1 MIDRELDTVL
11 DGWLAEGPTVA
22 PDRVIGAAL
31 AEVPLTRQARRLPA
45 PLEDILMR
53 MQPFAPIAAA
63 AAVGAIALLLLYTAL
78 GSPSDVG
85 EDAPSATAS
94 PTPTAHRTEEFVID
108 LTMQLPAG
116 WEFREAPAFASAF
129 RPAPQPEQLFERI
142 VIADAAQ
149 MTVSEPSG
157 AQPWPDDLFA
167 WLSEQS
173 EFEPSQPESTSLA
186 GFPAT
191 IIDAASDYDATASQP
206 TRRVAQI
213 GPQEAGAGLLL
224 ALVDGPVTWRFIEVD
239 LGEAGTIVIT
249 YLHPT
254 ASFDAFAVEVQT
266 ILEQL
271 EIN

>member
-11 DGWLAEGPTVA
+11 DGWLADGPTVA
-22 PDRVIGAAL
+22 PDRVIEAAL
-31 AEVPLTRQARRLPA
+31 AEVPRTRRARRLPV

-53 MQPFAPIAAA
+53 MQPFAPIAA

-85 EDAPSATAS
+85 EDAPTATPS
-94 PTPTAHRTEEFVID
+94 PTPTAYRAEDFVID
-108 LTMQLPAG
+108 LTMRLPDG

-149 MTVSEPSG
+149 MTVIEPSG
-157 AQPWPDDLFA
+157 TQPWPDDLFA
-167 WLSEQS
+167 WLAERP

-191 IIDAASDYDATASQP
+191 IIEAASNYDATETEP
-206 TRRVAQI
+206 TRRFAQI
-213 GPQEAGAGLLL
+213 GPQESAAGLLL
-224 ALVDGPVTWRFIEVD
+224 ALVDGPATWRFIEVD

-254 ASFDAFAVEVQT
+254 ASFDAFAVEVQA
-266 ILEQL
+266 ILEHL